1 MKSSDMIPSVDTL
14 MAVFKEN
21 GRDNVT
27 AAEISLS
34 GLKNCGGCPGLKV
47 LAYADNLVEG
57 GADAIVFISPL
68 LKNKSGTYKC
78 PHLARMVQATRS
90 KMGDEVLV
98 LEYHQP

>member
-1 MKSSDMIPSVDTL
+1 MKSSDMIPAMDSL
-14 MAVFKEN
+14 MALLREN
-21 GRDNVT
+21 GIEDVN
-27 AAEISLS
+27 AAQISLS
-34 GLKNCGGCPGLKV
+34 GLNTCGGCPGLKA
-47 LAYADNLVEG
+47 LAYADNLLEG

-78 PHLARMVQATRS
+78 PHLARMVQATRA